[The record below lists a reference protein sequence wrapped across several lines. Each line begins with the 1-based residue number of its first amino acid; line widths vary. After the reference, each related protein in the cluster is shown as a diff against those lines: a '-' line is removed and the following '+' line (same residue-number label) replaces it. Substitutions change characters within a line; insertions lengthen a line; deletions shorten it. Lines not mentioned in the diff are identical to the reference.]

1 MKASI
6 FALSA
11 FSLIQLVASQPHGH
25 QQFHRRGV
33 VVTDYAT
40 VTSPEV
46 IVWVYEDGQTASI
59 ETRTP
64 RNPAATPA
72 PQKIVPELSAGPTP
86 TLQSA
91 VSDSAVPSE
100 ATPPSPVQPSAESS
114 PTGESAPSPPTTE
127 APPEPTNTEAPAPS
141 SEATP
146 APAPSPEAESPPAPE
161 PAPSTEAAPAPAPA
175 QSSEAAPPPT
185 EPSSTGLGICY
196 SPYNADGTCKTQD
209 QVNEDFN
216 SLTSYSTVRIY
227 GVDCNQISTVISAA
241 SSKNIKI
248 FAGLLT
254 IADVAGD
261 LGNMINQ
268 LNGNFDGT
276 ITTISIGN
284 ELVDM
289 GKASPGDVVA
299 ALGTARDI
307 LGKAGYTGSIVTVDT
322 FNALIAH
329 PELCAA
335 SDYCAAN
342 AHSYF
347 DPTIE
352 AAGAGE
358 WVQKQIDRIAEAAGG
373 NKKVVITESGWP
385 HSGNSNGAAVPSPEN
400 QAKAVESIRGAF
412 EKDVFLFSA
421 FDDKWKADGAWGVEK
436 NWGIM

>member
-1 MKASI
+1 M
-6 FALSA
+6 
-11 FSLIQLVASQPHGH
+11 
-25 QQFHRRGV
+25 
-33 VVTDYAT
+33 VTDYAT

-64 RNPAATPA
+64 SNPAATSTP
-72 PQKIVPELSAGPTP
+72 PKIVPVLSAGPTS
-86 TLQSA
+86 TSQSA

-100 ATPPSPVQPSAESS
+100 AAPLSPVQTYSESS
-114 PTGESAPSPPTTE
+114 STSESAPSDPPT
-127 APPEPTNTEAPAPS
+127 TEAPAPS
-141 SEATP
+141 SEAVP
-146 APAPSPEAESPPAPE
+146 APAPSPEAESTPIPE

-185 EPSSTGLGICY
+185 EPSSSGLGICY

-209 QVNEDFN
+209 QVNNDFN

-241 SSKNIKI
+241 SSKNIKV
-248 FAGLLT
+248 FAGLLS
-254 IADVAGD
+254 IANVAGD
-261 LGNMINQ
+261 LGSMINQ
-268 LNGNFDGT
+268 LNGKFDGT

-299 ALGTARDI
+299 ALGMARDI

-373 NKKVVITESGWP
+373 DKKVVITESGWP

-412 EKDVFLFSA
+412 DKDVFLFSA

>member
-1 MKASI
+1 M
-6 FALSA
+6 
-11 FSLIQLVASQPHGH
+11 
-25 QQFHRRGV
+25 
-33 VVTDYAT
+33 VTDYAT

-64 RNPAATPA
+64 SNPAATPA
-72 PQKIVPELSAGPTP
+72 PQRVVPESSAGSTP

-91 VSDSAVPSE
+91 ASESAVPSE
-100 ATPPSPVQPSAESS
+100 AAPPSPVQPYAESFS
-114 PTGESAPSPPTTE
+114 TSESAPSPLTTE
-127 APPEPTNTEAPAPS
+127 APPEPAYTEAPAPS
-141 SEATP
+141 SEAAP
-146 APAPSPEAESPPAPE
+146 APAPFPEAESAPAPE
-161 PAPSTEAAPAPAPA
+161 SAPSTEAAPAPAPGP
-175 QSSEAAPPPT
+175 SSEEAPPPT
-185 EPSSTGLGICY
+185 EPSTSGLGICY
-196 SPYNADGTCKTQD
+196 SPYSADGTCKTQD
-209 QVNEDFN
+209 QVNNDFN

-261 LGNMINQ
+261 LGSMINQ
-268 LNGNFDGT
+268 LNGKFDGT

-307 LGKAGYTGSIVTVDT
+307 LGKARYTGSIVTVDT

-329 PELCAA
+329 PELCTA

-352 AAGAGE
+352 AASAGE
-358 WVQKQIDRIAEAAGG
+358 WVQKQINRIAEAAGG
-373 NKKVVITESGWP
+373 DKKVVITESGWP

-412 EKDVFLFSA
+412 DKDVFLFSA